1 MALTI
6 NTNPS
11 ATVATMHLSKNQDSL
26 RQSINRLSSGS
37 RIVRPVD
44 DAGGLAVSMK
54 LESKIVRLSGA
65 QKNIEN
71 AMSFLEVQD
80 GVLTSATKIM
90 NRMIELKGLSSDV
103 MKNSSDQENYN
114 REFQDLQMQMYD
126 LASLTFNGV
135 SLFAT
140 TETRDGTDYALFNN
154 INQAPGERNTLIV
167 NVSAEGSSGPQVSVN
182 KALLLAALTI
192 DPENLSPATGGT
204 DFENNTLGNHPNAD
218 PADNEIA
225 FASANNIHADN
236 LDLWDISVGVFQQ
249 AIENLATLRA
259 DNGGTMSRLRFAAD
273 DVALQKT
280 NFIAANGR
288 IKDVDIATESTRLAK
303 YQVLVQASASM
314 LSQANTNTEIA
325 LMLLR

>member
-11 ATVATMHLSKNQDSL
+11 ATVATMHLSKNNAALKQSL
-26 RQSINRLSSGS
+26 NRLSSGS
-37 RIVRPVD
+37 RIVQPVD

-54 LESKIVRLSGA
+54 LESAIVRLSGA
-65 QKNIEN
+65 EKNIQN
-71 AMSFLEVQD
+71 AQSFLEVQD
-80 GVLTSATKIM
+80 GVLTSASKIL

-126 LASLTFNGV
+126 LANLKFNGV

-140 TETRDGTDYALFNN
+140 TSTSGGTGTFSNM
-154 INQAPGERNTLIV
+154 NQVTTDRNVVVV
-167 NVSAEGSSGPQVSVN
+167 NVSADGTSGPQVSVN
-182 KALLLAALTI
+182 KALLLSALTI
-192 DPENLSPATGGT
+192 DRDSLGTGVAASDTTNSAGA
-204 DFENNTLGNHPNAD
+204 GN
-218 PADNEIA
+218 IT
-225 FASANNIHADN
+225 FASPNNAEADA

-249 AIENLATLRA
+249 AIENIATLRA
-259 DNGGTMSRLRFAAD
+259 DNGGTMSRLRFAAE
-273 DVALQKT
+273 DVSLQKT
-280 NFIAANGR
+280 NLIAANGR
-288 IKDVDIATESTRLAK
+288 IRDVDIATESTNLAK

-314 LSQANTNTEIA
+314 LAQANSNTDVA

>member
-11 ATVATMHLSKNQDSL
+11 ATIATMHLSKNNAALKKSL
-26 RQSINRLSSGS
+26 NRLSSGS
-37 RIVRPVD
+37 RIVQPVD

-54 LESKIVRLSGA
+54 LESSIVRLSGA
-65 QKNIEN
+65 EKNIQN
-71 AMSFLEVQD
+71 AQSFLEVQD
-80 GVLTSATKIM
+80 GVLTSASKIL
-90 NRMIELKGLSSDV
+90 NRMVELKGLSSDV

-126 LASLTFNGV
+126 LANLTFNGV

-140 TETRDGTDYALFNN
+140 TSTDGSAGTFSNMSQDPA
-154 INQAPGERNTLIV
+154 QRNVVVV
-167 NVSAEGSSGPQVSVN
+167 NVSADGTSGPQVSVN
-182 KALLLAALTI
+182 KALLLSALTI
-192 DPENLSPATGGT
+192 DTNSLATGVAASDTTNSGWT
-204 DFENNTLGNHPNAD
+204 ASGD
-218 PADNEIA
+218 PIT
-225 FASANNIHADN
+225 FASPSNTEADA

-249 AIENLATLRA
+249 AIENIATLRA

-280 NFIAANGR
+280 NLIAANGR
-288 IKDVDIATESTRLAK
+288 IRDVDIATESTNLAK

-314 LSQANTNTEIA
+314 LAQANSNADIA
-325 LMLLR
+325 MMLLR

>member
-11 ATVATMHLSKNQDSL
+11 ATLATMHLSKNNAALKQSL
-26 RQSINRLSSGS
+26 NRLSSGS
-37 RIVRPVD
+37 RIVQPVD

-54 LESKIVRLSGA
+54 LESSIVRLSGA
-65 QKNIEN
+65 EKNIQN
-71 AMSFLEVQD
+71 AQSFLEVQD
-80 GVLTSATKIM
+80 GVLTSASKIL

-114 REFQDLQMQMYD
+114 REFQDLQMQMFD

-140 TETRDGTDYALFNN
+140 KDDTGNDLTFDNLNQLPGQRYTEV
-154 INQAPGERNTLIV
+154 V
-167 NVSAEGSSGPQVSVN
+167 NVSADGTSGPQVSIN
-182 KALLLAALTI
+182 KALFLAALTI
-192 DPENLSPATGGT
+192 DASDVGTGQSFDAAGANQNG
-204 DFENNTLGNHPNAD
+204 DDNIALAASDNTEAD
-218 PADNEIA
+218 A
-225 FASANNIHADN
+225 

-249 AIENLATLRA
+249 AIENIATLRA

-280 NFIAANGR
+280 NLIAANGR
-288 IKDVDIATESTRLAK
+288 IKDVDIATESTNLAK

-314 LSQANTNTEIA
+314 LAQANSNADIA
-325 LMLLR
+325 MMLLR

>member
-71 AMSFLEVQD
+71 AQSFLEVQD
-80 GVLTSATKIM
+80 GVLTSASKIL

-103 MKNSSDQENYN
+103 MKNQSDQENYN

-126 LASLTFNGV
+126 LANLTFNGV

-140 TETRDGTDYALFNN
+140 TTMAGGPATFDNL
-154 INQAPGERNTLIV
+154 NQIVSQRNAV
-167 NVSAEGSSGPQVSVN
+167 SVFVSADGSAGPKVSIN
-182 KALLLAALTI
+182 KALLLSALTI
-192 DPENLSPATGGT
+192 NSRESQLGTGQPESLDTNSTYNHGAGGT
-204 DFENNTLGNHPNAD
+204 VITLAANSNS
-218 PADNEIA
+218 E
-225 FASANNIHADN
+225 ASF

-249 AIENLATLRA
+249 AIENVATLRA

-288 IKDVDIATESTRLAK
+288 IKDVDIATESTNLAK

-314 LSQANTNTEIA
+314 LAQANTNTDVA

>member
-11 ATVATMHLSKNQDSL
+11 ATIATMHLSKNNAALKQSL
-26 RQSINRLSSGS
+26 NRLSSGS
-37 RIVRPVD
+37 RIVQPVD

-54 LESKIVRLSGA
+54 LESSIVRLSGA
-65 QKNIEN
+65 EKNIQN
-71 AMSFLEVQD
+71 AQSFLEVQD
-80 GVLTSATKIM
+80 GVMTSASKIL

-114 REFQDLQMQMYD
+114 REFQDLQMQMFD

-140 TETRDGTDYALFNN
+140 KDDSGNNLTFDNLNQLPGQRYTEV
-154 INQAPGERNTLIV
+154 V
-167 NVSAEGSSGPQVSVN
+167 NVSADGTSGPQVSIN
-182 KALLLAALTI
+182 KALFLAALTI
-192 DPENLSPATGGT
+192 DASDIGTGQSFNSAGANQNV
-204 DFENNTLGNHPNAD
+204 DSNIALASSDNTEAD
-218 PADNEIA
+218 A
-225 FASANNIHADN
+225 

-249 AIENLATLRA
+249 AIENIATLRA

-280 NFIAANGR
+280 NLIAANGR
-288 IKDVDIATESTRLAK
+288 IKDVDIATESTNLAK

-314 LSQANTNTEIA
+314 LAQANSNADIA
-325 LMLLR
+325 MMLLR

>member
-11 ATVATMHLSKNQDSL
+11 ATIATMHLSKNNAALKQSL
-26 RQSINRLSSGS
+26 NRLSSGS
-37 RIVRPVD
+37 RIVSPVD

-54 LESKIVRLSGA
+54 LESSIVRLSGA
-65 QKNIEN
+65 EKNIQN
-71 AMSFLEVQD
+71 AQSFLEVQD
-80 GVLTSATKIM
+80 GVLTSASKIL

-126 LASLTFNGV
+126 LANLKFNGV

-140 TETRDGTDYALFNN
+140 TSTSGTTATFSNM
-154 INQAPGERNTLIV
+154 NQVTTDRNVMVV
-167 NVSAEGSSGPQVSVN
+167 NVSADGTSGPQVSVN
-182 KALLLAALTI
+182 RSLLLSALTI
-192 DPENLSPATGGT
+192 DRDN
-204 DFENNTLGNHPNAD
+204 LGNGVAASDTTNSGSAGTGNITFAAPDNTEAD
-218 PADNEIA
+218 A
-225 FASANNIHADN
+225 

-249 AIENLATLRA
+249 AIENIATLRA

-280 NFIAANGR
+280 NLIAANGR
-288 IKDVDIATESTRLAK
+288 IKDVDIATESTNLAK

-314 LSQANTNTEIA
+314 LAQANTNTDIA
-325 LMLLR
+325 MMLLR

>member
-11 ATVATMHLSKNQDSL
+11 ATIATMHLSKNNAALKQSL
-26 RQSINRLSSGS
+26 NRLSSGS
-37 RIVRPVD
+37 RIVQPVD

-54 LESKIVRLSGA
+54 LESSIVRLSGA
-65 QKNIEN
+65 EKNIQN
-71 AMSFLEVQD
+71 AQSFLEVQD
-80 GVLTSATKIM
+80 GVMTSASKIL

-114 REFQDLQMQMYD
+114 REFQDLQMQMFD
-126 LASLTFNGV
+126 LAILTFNGV

-140 TETRDGTDYALFNN
+140 KDDSGNDLTFDNLNQLPGQRYTEV
-154 INQAPGERNTLIV
+154 V
-167 NVSAEGSSGPQVSVN
+167 NVSADGTSGPQVSIN
-182 KALLLAALTI
+182 KALFLAALTI
-192 DPENLSPATGGT
+192 DASDVGTGQSFDSAGANQNV
-204 DFENNTLGNHPNAD
+204 DSNIALAASDNTEAD
-218 PADNEIA
+218 A
-225 FASANNIHADN
+225 

-249 AIENLATLRA
+249 AIENIATLRA

-280 NFIAANGR
+280 NLIAANGR
-288 IKDVDIATESTRLAK
+288 IKDVDIATESTNLAK

-314 LSQANTNTEIA
+314 LAQANSNADIA
-325 LMLLR
+325 MMLLR

>member
-11 ATVATMHLSKNQDSL
+11 ATLATMHLSKNNAALKKSL
-26 RQSINRLSSGS
+26 NRLSSGS
-37 RIVRPVD
+37 RIVQPVD

-54 LESKIVRLSGA
+54 LESSIVRLSGA
-65 QKNIEN
+65 EKNIQN
-71 AMSFLEVQD
+71 AQSFLEVQD
-80 GVLTSATKIM
+80 GVMTSASKIL

-114 REFQDLQMQMYD
+114 REFQDLQMQMFD

-140 TETRDGTDYALFNN
+140 KDDTGNDLTFDNLNQLPGQRYTEV
-154 INQAPGERNTLIV
+154 V
-167 NVSAEGSSGPQVSVN
+167 NVSADGTSGPQVSIN
-182 KALLLAALTI
+182 KALFLAALTI
-192 DPENLSPATGGT
+192 DASDTGTGQSF
-204 DFENNTLGNHPNAD
+204 DAAGANQNVDSNIALAASDNTEAD
-218 PADNEIA
+218 A
-225 FASANNIHADN
+225 

-249 AIENLATLRA
+249 AIENIATLRA

-280 NFIAANGR
+280 NLIAANGR
-288 IKDVDIATESTRLAK
+288 IKDVDIATESTNLAK

-314 LSQANTNTEIA
+314 LAQANSNADIA
-325 LMLLR
+325 MMLLR

>member
-11 ATVATMHLSKNQDSL
+11 ATIATMHLSKNNAALKKSL
-26 RQSINRLSSGS
+26 NRLSSGS
-37 RIVRPVD
+37 RIVQPVD

-54 LESKIVRLSGA
+54 LESSIVRLSGA
-65 QKNIEN
+65 EKNIQN
-71 AMSFLEVQD
+71 AQSFLEVQD
-80 GVLTSATKIM
+80 GVLTSASKIL

-126 LASLTFNGV
+126 LANLKFNGV

-140 TETRDGTDYALFNN
+140 TSTSGTTATFSNM
-154 INQAPGERNTLIV
+154 NQVTTDRNVMVV
-167 NVSAEGSSGPQVSVN
+167 NVSADGTSGPQVSVN
-182 KALLLAALTI
+182 RSLLLSALTI
-192 DPENLSPATGGT
+192 DRDN
-204 DFENNTLGNHPNAD
+204 LGNGVAASDTTNSGSSGTGNITFAAPDNAE
-218 PADNEIA
+218 ADA
-225 FASANNIHADN
+225 

-249 AIENLATLRA
+249 AIENIATLRA

-280 NFIAANGR
+280 NLIAANGR
-288 IKDVDIATESTRLAK
+288 IKDVDIATESTNLAK

-314 LSQANTNTEIA
+314 LAQANSNADIA
-325 LMLLR
+325 MMLLR

>member
-11 ATVATMHLSKNQDSL
+11 ATLATMHLSKNNAALKKSL
-26 RQSINRLSSGS
+26 NRLSSGS
-37 RIVRPVD
+37 RIVQPVD

-54 LESKIVRLSGA
+54 LESSIVRLSGA
-65 QKNIEN
+65 EKNIQN
-71 AMSFLEVQD
+71 AQSFLEVQD
-80 GVLTSATKIM
+80 GVMTSASKIL

-114 REFQDLQMQMYD
+114 REFQDLEMQMYD
-126 LASLTFNGV
+126 LANLTFNGV

-140 TETRDGTDYALFNN
+140 TNSDGTTANFNN
-154 INQAPGERNTLIV
+154 LSQLPGERNSVVV
-167 NVSAEGSSGPQVSVN
+167 NVSADGTSGPQVSIN

-192 DPENLSPATGGT
+192 DPSNLAGSTDWDATATPNSVAGG
-204 DFENNTLGNHPNAD
+204 EVAL
-218 PADNEIA
+218 
-225 FASANNIHADN
+225 ASAGNTSADN

-249 AIENLATLRA
+249 AIENIATLRA

-280 NFIAANGR
+280 NLIAANGR
-288 IKDVDIATESTRLAK
+288 IKDVDIATESTNLAK

-314 LSQANTNTEIA
+314 LAQANSNADIA
-325 LMLLR
+325 MMLLR